1 MATNNI
7 VLNLLA
13 KDKTK
18 QAFGAVQRGLSNLRG
33 AIFSVQS
40 ALIGIGGGL
49 AIRSLIR
56 TGSEVEN
63 LGIRFKFLFN
73 SVSEG
78 NKAFDTLIGFAARV
92 PFSLQ
97 EIAGASGNLAVV
109 TKNAEELESVL
120 KITGNVAAVTGL
132 DFRQTAEQIQRS
144 FAGGI
149 AAADVFRER
158 GVRAL
163 LGFKAGATVTAEETR
178 KRFEEV
184 FGENGKFSKAT
195 EVLATTFTGTLSML
209 SDKLFKFQLET
220 NRAGFFDFIK
230 NALVVINRSI
240 EENSATLNKF
250 SARVSEAL
258 INFTKQA
265 ILGVAR
271 LLDSLQLVFKIIGA
285 GIGGLIDLVKAL
297 PAGVRELGIIGFL
310 MLGRRGKI
318 LVAAISAIIKMLGVD
333 LEKISESLF
342 GASKDTEAWGKNS
355 EAVAKFLEKVEKNI
369 VISKKQLDEL
379 LSVATGVK
387 DQAKQ
392 IGLNFQQVAGI
403 LNEQIKKDFES
414 INTTVSKFLLTGIKG
429 FSRSLAE
436 AVVLGKDLNMSLK
449 ELAQKLLVD
458 ILAFTIQLV
467 LQESLRNFLISK
479 GVIESQKQKR
489 SLLSIFGIN
498 TADLVI
504 QKAKTSELKE
514 QTKEMERQKKIKG
527 TTQLMSGN
535 PLGFLG
541 FMSKGGGVAKGR
553 PVVVGEKGAE
563 LFIPNQAGQIT
574 QASRGTGTG
583 NVNVDFTI
591 NTIDS
596 RGFDEAL
603 VENRGTITAIINNAV
618 NEKGRGNVV

>member
-178 KRFEEV
+178 KRFEDV

-195 EVLATTFTGTLSML
+195 EV
-209 SDKLFKFQLET
+209 
-220 NRAGFFDFIK
+220 
-230 NALVVINRSI
+230 
-240 EENSATLNKF
+240 
-250 SARVSEAL
+250 
-258 INFTKQA
+258 
-265 ILGVAR
+265 
-271 LLDSLQLVFKIIGA
+271 
-285 GIGGLIDLVKAL
+285 
-297 PAGVRELGIIGFL
+297 
-310 MLGRRGKI
+310 
-318 LVAAISAIIKMLGVD
+318 
-333 LEKISESLF
+333 
-342 GASKDTEAWGKNS
+342 
-355 EAVAKFLEKVEKNI
+355 
-369 VISKKQLDEL
+369 
-379 LSVATGVK
+379 
-387 DQAKQ
+387 
-392 IGLNFQQVAGI
+392 
-403 LNEQIKKDFES
+403 
-414 INTTVSKFLLTGIKG
+414 
-429 FSRSLAE
+429 
-436 AVVLGKDLNMSLK
+436 
-449 ELAQKLLVD
+449 
-458 ILAFTIQLV
+458 
-467 LQESLRNFLISK
+467 
-479 GVIESQKQKR
+479 
-489 SLLSIFGIN
+489 
-498 TADLVI
+498 
-504 QKAKTSELKE
+504 
-514 QTKEMERQKKIKG
+514 
-527 TTQLMSGN
+527 
-535 PLGFLG
+535 
-541 FMSKGGGVAKGR
+541 
-553 PVVVGEKGAE
+553 
-563 LFIPNQAGQIT
+563 
-574 QASRGTGTG
+574 
-583 NVNVDFTI
+583 
-591 NTIDS
+591 
-596 RGFDEAL
+596 
-603 VENRGTITAIINNAV
+603 
-618 NEKGRGNVV
+618 

>member
-56 TGSEVEN
+56 TGSEVEQ

-78 NKAFDTLIGFAARV
+78 NKAFDTLIGFAAKV
-92 PFSLQ
+92 PFSLE
-97 EIAGASGNLAVV
+97 EIAGSSGNLAVV
-109 TKNAEELESVL
+109 TKDAKELESVL
-120 KITGNVAAVTGL
+120 RITGNVAAVTGL

-163 LGFKAGATVTAEETR
+163 LGFKAGATVTAEDTR
-178 KRFEEV
+178 KKFEEV
-184 FGENGKFSKAT
+184 FGENGKFGKAT

-265 ILGVAR
+265 LMGVAR
-271 LLDSLQLVFKIIGA
+271 LLDSLQIVFKIIGA
-285 GIGGLIDLVKAL
+285 GIGGLMDVIKAL
-297 PAGVRELGIIGFL
+297 PAGIRELGIIGFL
-310 MLGRRGKI
+310 MLGTRGKI
-318 LVAAISAIIKMLGVD
+318 LVAAISAVIKMLGVD
-333 LEKISESLF
+333 LEKISEKIF

-355 EAVAKFLEKVEKNI
+355 EAVQKFLQAVEKNI
-369 VISKKQLDEL
+369 VVSKQQLDEL
-379 LSVATGVK
+379 LKVATGIK
-387 DQAKQ
+387 EQAKQ

-414 INTTVSKFLLTGIKG
+414 INTTVSKFILSGIKG
-429 FSRSLAE
+429 FSRALAE
-436 AVVLGKDLNMSLK
+436 SVVLGKELNLSLR

-467 LQESLRNFLISK
+467 IQETIRNALIK
-479 GVIESQKQKR
+479 AGIIEAGKQKR

-498 TADLVI
+498 TADLKV
-504 QKAKTSELKE
+504 QKAKT
-514 QTKEMERQKKIKG
+514 KEMETQNKLLQEQKNSQGSSLVSSLI
-527 TTQLMSGN
+527 GN
-535 PLGFLG
+535 FLPK
-541 FMSKGGGVAKGR
+541 FSKGGGIAKGQ
-553 PVVVGEKGAE
+553 PAIVGERGAE
-563 LFIPNQAGQIT
+563 LFIPNQAGQIR

-583 NVNVDFTI
+583 SVNVNFTI

-603 VENRGTITAIINNAV
+603 VQNRGTITAIINNAV
-618 NEKGRGNVV
+618 NEKGRGNLV

>member
-78 NKAFDTLIGFAARV
+78 NRAFDTLIGFAAKV

-149 AAADVFRER
+149 ASADVFRER

-163 LGFKAGATVTAEETR
+163 LGFKAGVTVTAEETR
-178 KRFEEV
+178 KKFEEV
-184 FGENGKFSKAT
+184 FGENGKFGKAT

-240 EENSATLNKF
+240 EDNSATLSKF
-250 SARVSEAL
+250 SANVSDAL

-285 GIGGLIDLVKAL
+285 GIGGLMDIVKAL
-297 PAGVRELGIIGFL
+297 PAGIRELGIIGFL

-333 LEKISESLF
+333 LEKISENLF
-342 GASKDTEAWGKNS
+342 GAAKDTEDWGKNS
-355 EAVAKFLEKVEKNI
+355 AAVRKFMDLVEKNI
-369 VISKKQLDEL
+369 KVSKEQLNEL
-379 LSVATGVK
+379 LKTATGLK
-387 DQAKQ
+387 DEAKE
-392 IGLNFQQVAGI
+392 IGLNFQQVANV

-414 INTTVSKFLLTGIKG
+414 INTTVSKFILSGVKG
-429 FSRSLAE
+429 FSRALAE
-436 AVVLGKDLNMSLK
+436 AVVLGKELNMSLK

-467 LQESLRNFLISK
+467 IQESIRNFLIK
-479 GVIESQKQKR
+479 AGIIEAGKQKR

-498 TADLVI
+498 TADLMI
-504 QKAKTSELKE
+504 QKSKTDELRN
-514 QTKEMERQKKIKG
+514 QTKEMEKQKKIKG

-553 PVVVGEKGAE
+553 PVVVGEKGPE
-563 LFIPNQAGQIT
+563 LFIPNTQGQIT
-574 QASRGTGTG
+574 QNARGGMG
-583 NVNVDFTI
+583 GSVNVNFNI

-596 RGFDEAL
+596 QGFDEAL
-603 VENRGTITAIINNAV
+603 VRNRGTITAIINDAV
-618 NEKGRGNVV
+618 NEKGRGNLV

>member
-13 KDKTK
+13 KDKTR

-56 TGSEVEN
+56 TGSEVEQ

-265 ILGVAR
+265 LMGVAR
-271 LLDSLQLVFKIIGA
+271 LLDSLQIVFKIIGA
-285 GIGGLIDLVKAL
+285 GIGGLMDVIKAL
-297 PAGVRELGIIGFL
+297 PAGIRELGIIGFL
-310 MLGRRGKI
+310 MLGTRGKI
-318 LVAAISAIIKMLGVD
+318 LVAAISAVIKMLGVD
-333 LEKISESLF
+333 LEKISEKIF

-355 EAVAKFLEKVEKNI
+355 EAVQKFLQAVEKNI
-369 VISKKQLDEL
+369 VVSKQQLDEL
-379 LSVATGVK
+379 LKVATGIK
-387 DQAKQ
+387 EQAKQ

-414 INTTVSKFLLTGIKG
+414 INTTVSKFILSGIKG
-429 FSRSLAE
+429 FSRALAE
-436 AVVLGKDLNMSLK
+436 SVVLGKELNLSLR

-467 LQESLRNFLISK
+467 IQETIRNALIK
-479 GVIESQKQKR
+479 AGIIEAGKQKR

-498 TADLVI
+498 TADLKV
-504 QKAKTSELKE
+504 QKAKT
-514 QTKEMERQKKIKG
+514 KEMETQNKLLQEQKNSQGSSLVSSLI
-527 TTQLMSGN
+527 GN
-535 PLGFLG
+535 FLPK
-541 FMSKGGGVAKGR
+541 FSKGGGIAKGQ
-553 PVVVGEKGAE
+553 PAIVGERGAE
-563 LFIPNQAGQIT
+563 LFIPNQAGQIR

-583 NVNVDFTI
+583 SVNVNFTI

-603 VENRGTITAIINNAV
+603 VQNRGTITAIINNAV
-618 NEKGRGNVV
+618 NEKGRGNLV

>member
-13 KDKTK
+13 KDKTR

-56 TGSEVEN
+56 TGSDVDQ

-78 NKAFDTLIGFAARV
+78 NKAFDTLIGFAAKV
-92 PFSLQ
+92 PFSLE
-97 EIAGASGNLAVV
+97 EIAGSSGNLAVV

-163 LGFKAGATVTAEETR
+163 LGFKAGATVTAEDTR
-178 KRFEEV
+178 KKFEEV

-209 SDKLFKFQLET
+209 SDKLFKFQQET
-220 NRAGFFDFIK
+220 NRAGFFDFVK
-230 NALVVINRSI
+230 NALVVINRSL
-240 EENSATLNKF
+240 EENTATLNKF
-250 SARVSEAL
+250 SANVSEAL

-265 ILGVAR
+265 LMGVAR
-271 LLDSLQLVFKIIGA
+271 LLDSLQIVFKIIGA
-285 GIGGLIDLVKAL
+285 GIGGLMDVIKAL
-297 PAGVRELGIIGFL
+297 PAGIRELGIIGFL
-310 MLGRRGKI
+310 MLGTRGKI
-318 LVAAISAIIKMLGVD
+318 LVAAISAVIKMLGVD
-333 LEKISESLF
+333 LEKISEKIF

-355 EAVAKFLEKVEKNI
+355 EAVQKFLQAVEKNI
-369 VISKKQLDEL
+369 VVSKQQLDEL
-379 LSVATGVK
+379 LKVATGIK
-387 DQAKQ
+387 EQAKQ

-414 INTTVSKFLLTGIKG
+414 INTTVSKFILSGIKG
-429 FSRSLAE
+429 FSRALAE
-436 AVVLGKDLNMSLK
+436 SVVLGKELNISLR

-467 LQESLRNFLISK
+467 IQETIRNTLIK
-479 GVIESQKQKR
+479 AGIIESGKQKR

-498 TADLVI
+498 TADLKV
-504 QKAKTSELKE
+504 QKAN
-514 QTKEMERQKKIKG
+514 TKEMETQNKLLQEQKNSQGSSLVSSLI
-527 TTQLMSGN
+527 GN
-535 PLGFLG
+535 FLPK
-541 FMSKGGGVAKGR
+541 FSKGGGIAKGQ
-553 PVVVGEKGAE
+553 PAIVGERGAE
-563 LFIPNQAGQIT
+563 LFIPNQAGQIR

-583 NVNVDFTI
+583 SVNVNFTI

-603 VENRGTITAIINNAV
+603 VQNRGTITAIINNAV
-618 NEKGRGNVV
+618 NEKGRGNLV

>member
-1 MATNNI
+1 M
-7 VLNLLA
+7 
-13 KDKTK
+13 
-18 QAFGAVQRGLSNLRG
+18 
-33 AIFSVQS
+33 
-40 ALIGIGGGL
+40 
-49 AIRSLIR
+49 
-56 TGSEVEN
+56 
-63 LGIRFKFLFN
+63 
-73 SVSEG
+73 
-78 NKAFDTLIGFAARV
+78 
-92 PFSLQ
+92 
-97 EIAGASGNLAVV
+97 
-109 TKNAEELESVL
+109 
-120 KITGNVAAVTGL
+120 
-132 DFRQTAEQIQRS
+132 
-144 FAGGI
+144 
-149 AAADVFRER
+149 
-158 GVRAL
+158 
-163 LGFKAGATVTAEETR
+163 
-178 KRFEEV
+178 
-184 FGENGKFSKAT
+184 
-195 EVLATTFTGTLSML
+195 
-209 SDKLFKFQLET
+209 
-220 NRAGFFDFIK
+220 
-230 NALVVINRSI
+230 
-240 EENSATLNKF
+240 
-250 SARVSEAL
+250 
-258 INFTKQA
+258 
-265 ILGVAR
+265 
-271 LLDSLQLVFKIIGA
+271 
-285 GIGGLIDLVKAL
+285 
-297 PAGVRELGIIGFL
+297 
-310 MLGRRGKI
+310 
-318 LVAAISAIIKMLGVD
+318 
-333 LEKISESLF
+333 
-342 GASKDTEAWGKNS
+342 
-355 EAVAKFLEKVEKNI
+355 
-369 VISKKQLDEL
+369 
-379 LSVATGVK
+379 K

-535 PLGFLG
+535 ALGFLG

-583 NVNVDFTI
+583 NVNVNFTI

>member
-209 SDKLFKFQLET
+209 SDKIYKFQLET

-504 QKAKTSELKE
+504 QKAKTSELK
-514 QTKEMERQKKIKG
+514 
-527 TTQLMSGN
+527 
-535 PLGFLG
+535 
-541 FMSKGGGVAKGR
+541 
-553 PVVVGEKGAE
+553 
-563 LFIPNQAGQIT
+563 
-574 QASRGTGTG
+574 
-583 NVNVDFTI
+583 
-591 NTIDS
+591 
-596 RGFDEAL
+596 
-603 VENRGTITAIINNAV
+603 
-618 NEKGRGNVV
+618 

>member
-7 VLNLLA
+7 ILNLLA
-13 KDKTK
+13 KDKTR

-56 TGSEVEN
+56 TGSEVEQ

-78 NKAFDTLIGFAARV
+78 NKAFDTLIGFAAKV
-92 PFSLQ
+92 PFSLE
-97 EIAGASGNLAVV
+97 EIAGSSGNLAVV
-109 TKNAEELESVL
+109 TKDAKELESVL
-120 KITGNVAAVTGL
+120 RITGNVAAVTGL

-163 LGFKAGATVTAEETR
+163 LGFKAGATVTAEDTR
-178 KRFEEV
+178 KKFEEV
-184 FGENGKFSKAT
+184 FGENGKFGKAT

-265 ILGVAR
+265 LMGVAR
-271 LLDSLQLVFKIIGA
+271 LLDSLQIVFKIIGA
-285 GIGGLIDLVKAL
+285 GIGGLMDVIKAL
-297 PAGVRELGIIGFL
+297 PAGIRELGIIGFL
-310 MLGRRGKI
+310 MLGTRGKI
-318 LVAAISAIIKMLGVD
+318 LVAAISAVIKMLGVD
-333 LEKISESLF
+333 LEKISEKIF

-355 EAVAKFLEKVEKNI
+355 EAVQKFLQAVEKNI
-369 VISKKQLDEL
+369 VVSKQQLDEL
-379 LSVATGVK
+379 LKVATGIK
-387 DQAKQ
+387 EQAKQ

-414 INTTVSKFLLTGIKG
+414 INTTVSKFILSGIKG
-429 FSRSLAE
+429 FSRALAE
-436 AVVLGKDLNMSLK
+436 SVVLGKELNLSLR

-467 LQESLRNFLISK
+467 IQETIRNALIK
-479 GVIESQKQKR
+479 AGIIEAGKQKR

-498 TADLVI
+498 TADLKV
-504 QKAKTSELKE
+504 QKAKT
-514 QTKEMERQKKIKG
+514 KEMETQNKLLQEQKNSQGSSLVSSLI
-527 TTQLMSGN
+527 GN
-535 PLGFLG
+535 FLPK
-541 FMSKGGGVAKGR
+541 FSKGGGIAKGQ
-553 PVVVGEKGAE
+553 PAIVGERGAE
-563 LFIPNQAGQIT
+563 LFIPNQAGQIR

-583 NVNVDFTI
+583 SVNVNFTI

-603 VENRGTITAIINNAV
+603 VQNRGTITAIINNAV
-618 NEKGRGNVV
+618 NEKGRGNLV

>member
-163 LGFKAGATVTAEETR
+163 LGFKAGATITAEETR

-195 EVLATTFTGTLSML
+195 EVLSTTFTGTLSML

-250 SARVSEAL
+250 SASVSEAL

-265 ILGVAR
+265 LMGVAR
-271 LLDSLQLVFKIIGA
+271 LLDSLQIVFKIIGA
-285 GIGGLIDLVKAL
+285 GIGGLMDVVKAL
-297 PAGVRELGIIGFL
+297 PAGIRELGIIGFL

-333 LEKISESLF
+333 LEKISENLF

-355 EAVAKFLEKVEKNI
+355 EAVSKFLKAVEKNI
-369 VISKKQLDEL
+369 VVSKKQLEEL
-379 LSVATGVK
+379 MKVATGVK
-387 DQAKQ
+387 DATKE
-392 IGLNFQQVAGI
+392 IGLNFQQVAGL

-414 INTTVSKFLLTGIKG
+414 INQTVSKFLLSGIKG
-429 FSRSLAE
+429 FSRALAE
-436 AVVLGKDLNMSLK
+436 AVVLGKELSMSLK

-467 LQESLRNFLISK
+467 LQESIRNFLIK
-479 GVIESQKQKR
+479 AGIIAQDGQKR
-489 SLLSIFGIN
+489 NLLSIFGIN
-498 TADLVI
+498 TADLKV
-504 QKAKTSELKE
+504 QKAKTEEIRTQNMLLKE
-514 QTKEMERQKKIKG
+514 QQNSQGSSLVSNLI
-527 TTQLMSGN
+527 GN
-535 PLGFLG
+535 FLPK
-541 FMSKGGGVAKGR
+541 FSKGGGIAKGQ
-553 PVVVGEKGAE
+553 PAIVGERGAE

-574 QASRGTGTG
+574 QASRGTGMG
-583 NVNVDFTI
+583 SVNVNFTI

-618 NEKGRGNVV
+618 NEKGRGNLV

>member
-13 KDKTK
+13 KDKTR

-56 TGSEVEN
+56 TGSEVEQ

-78 NKAFDTLIGFAARV
+78 NKAFDTLIGFAAKV
-92 PFSLQ
+92 PFSLE
-97 EIAGASGNLAVV
+97 EIAGSSGNLAVV
-109 TKNAEELESVL
+109 TKDAKELESVL
-120 KITGNVAAVTGL
+120 RITGNVAAVTGL

-163 LGFKAGATVTAEETR
+163 LGFKAGATVTAEDTR
-178 KRFEEV
+178 KKFEEV
-184 FGENGKFSKAT
+184 FGENGKFGKAT

-265 ILGVAR
+265 LMGVAR
-271 LLDSLQLVFKIIGA
+271 LLDSLQIVFKIIGA
-285 GIGGLIDLVKAL
+285 GIGGLMDVIKAL
-297 PAGVRELGIIGFL
+297 PAGIRELGIIGFL
-310 MLGRRGKI
+310 MLGTRGKI
-318 LVAAISAIIKMLGVD
+318 LVAAISAVIKMLGVD
-333 LEKISESLF
+333 LEKISEKIF

-355 EAVAKFLEKVEKNI
+355 EAVQKFLQAVEKNI
-369 VISKKQLDEL
+369 VVSKQQLDEL
-379 LSVATGVK
+379 LKVATGIK
-387 DQAKQ
+387 EQAKQ

-414 INTTVSKFLLTGIKG
+414 INTTVSKFILSGIKG
-429 FSRSLAE
+429 FSRALAE
-436 AVVLGKDLNMSLK
+436 SVVLGKELNLSLR

-467 LQESLRNFLISK
+467 IQETIRNALIK
-479 GVIESQKQKR
+479 AGIIEAGKQKR

-498 TADLVI
+498 TADLKV
-504 QKAKTSELKE
+504 QKAKT
-514 QTKEMERQKKIKG
+514 KEMETQNKLLQEQKNSQGSSLVSSLI
-527 TTQLMSGN
+527 GN
-535 PLGFLG
+535 FLPK
-541 FMSKGGGVAKGR
+541 FSKGGGIAKGQ
-553 PVVVGEKGAE
+553 PAIVGERGAE
-563 LFIPNQAGQIT
+563 LFIPNQAGQIR

-583 NVNVDFTI
+583 SVNVNFTI

-603 VENRGTITAIINNAV
+603 VQNRGTITAIINNAV
-618 NEKGRGNVV
+618 NEKGRGNLV

>member
-13 KDKTK
+13 KDKTR

-56 TGSEVEN
+56 TGSEVEQ

-78 NKAFDTLIGFAARV
+78 NKAFDTLIGFAAKV
-92 PFSLQ
+92 PFSLE
-97 EIAGASGNLAVV
+97 EIAGSSGNLAVV
-109 TKNAEELESVL
+109 TKDAKELESVL
-120 KITGNVAAVTGL
+120 RITGNVAAVTGL

-163 LGFKAGATVTAEETR
+163 LGFKAGATVTAEDTR
-178 KRFEEV
+178 KKFEEV
-184 FGENGKFSKAT
+184 FGENGKFGKAT

-265 ILGVAR
+265 LMGVAR
-271 LLDSLQLVFKIIGA
+271 LLDSLQIVFKIIGA
-285 GIGGLIDLVKAL
+285 GIGGLMDVIKAL
-297 PAGVRELGIIGFL
+297 PAGIRELGIIGFL
-310 MLGRRGKI
+310 MLGTRGKI
-318 LVAAISAIIKMLGVD
+318 LVAAISAVIKMLGVD
-333 LEKISESLF
+333 LEKISEKIF

-355 EAVAKFLEKVEKNI
+355 EAVQKFLQAVEKNI
-369 VISKKQLDEL
+369 VVSKQQLDEL
-379 LSVATGVK
+379 LKVATGIK
-387 DQAKQ
+387 EQAKQ

-414 INTTVSKFLLTGIKG
+414 INTTVSKFILSGIKG
-429 FSRSLAE
+429 FSRALAE
-436 AVVLGKDLNMSLK
+436 SVVLGKELNLSLR

-467 LQESLRNFLISK
+467 IQETIRNALIK
-479 GVIESQKQKR
+479 AGIIEAGKQKR

-498 TADLVI
+498 TADLKV
-504 QKAKTSELKE
+504 QKAKT
-514 QTKEMERQKKIKG
+514 KEMETQNKLLQEQKNSQGSSLVSSLI
-527 TTQLMSGN
+527 GN
-535 PLGFLG
+535 FLPK
-541 FMSKGGGVAKGR
+541 FSKGGGIAKGQ
-553 PVVVGEKGAE
+553 PAIVGERGAE
-563 LFIPNQAGQIT
+563 LFIPNQAGQIR

-583 NVNVDFTI
+583 SVNVNFTI

-603 VENRGTITAIINNAV
+603 VQNRGTITAIINNAV

>member
-13 KDKTK
+13 KDKTR

-56 TGSEVEN
+56 TGSEVEQ

-78 NKAFDTLIGFAARV
+78 NKAFDTLIGFAAKV
-92 PFSLQ
+92 PFSLE
-97 EIAGASGNLAVV
+97 EIAGSSGNLAVV
-109 TKNAEELESVL
+109 TKDAKELESVL
-120 KITGNVAAVTGL
+120 RITGNVAAVTGL

-163 LGFKAGATVTAEETR
+163 LGFKAGATVTAEDTR
-178 KRFEEV
+178 KKFEEV
-184 FGENGKFSKAT
+184 FGENGKFGKAT

-265 ILGVAR
+265 LMGVAR
-271 LLDSLQLVFKIIGA
+271 LLDSLQIVFKIIGA
-285 GIGGLIDLVKAL
+285 GIGGLMDVVKAL
-297 PAGVRELGIIGFL
+297 PAGIRELGIIGFL

-318 LVAAISAIIKMLGVD
+318 LVAAISAVIKMLGVD
-333 LEKISESLF
+333 LEKISEKIF

-355 EAVAKFLEKVEKNI
+355 EAVQKFLQAVEKNI
-369 VISKKQLDEL
+369 VVSKQQLDEL
-379 LSVATGVK
+379 LKVATGIK
-387 DQAKQ
+387 EQAKQ

-414 INTTVSKFLLTGIKG
+414 INTTVSKFILSGIKG
-429 FSRSLAE
+429 FSRALAE
-436 AVVLGKDLNMSLK
+436 SVVLGKELNLSLR

-467 LQESLRNFLISK
+467 IQETIRNALIK
-479 GVIESQKQKR
+479 AGIIEAGKQKR

-498 TADLVI
+498 TADLKV
-504 QKAKTSELKE
+504 QKAKT
-514 QTKEMERQKKIKG
+514 KEMETQNKLLQEQKNSQGSSLVSSLI
-527 TTQLMSGN
+527 GN
-535 PLGFLG
+535 FLPK
-541 FMSKGGGVAKGR
+541 FSKGGGIAKGQ
-553 PVVVGEKGAE
+553 PAIVGERGAE
-563 LFIPNQAGQIT
+563 LFIPNQAGQIR

-583 NVNVDFTI
+583 SVNVNFTI

-603 VENRGTITAIINNAV
+603 VQNRGTITAIINNAV
-618 NEKGRGNVV
+618 NEKGRGNLV

>member
-13 KDKTK
+13 KDKTR

-56 TGSEVEN
+56 TGSEVEQ

-163 LGFKAGATVTAEETR
+163 LGFKAGATVTAEDTR
-178 KRFEEV
+178 KKFEEV
-184 FGENGKFSKAT
+184 FGENGKFGKAT

-265 ILGVAR
+265 LMGVAR
-271 LLDSLQLVFKIIGA
+271 LLDSLQIVFKIIGA
-285 GIGGLIDLVKAL
+285 GIGGLMDVIKAL
-297 PAGVRELGIIGFL
+297 PAGIRELGIIGFL
-310 MLGRRGKI
+310 MLGTRGKI
-318 LVAAISAIIKMLGVD
+318 LVAAISAVIKMLGVD
-333 LEKISESLF
+333 LEKISEKIF

-355 EAVAKFLEKVEKNI
+355 EAVQKFLQAVEKNI
-369 VISKKQLDEL
+369 VVSKQQLDEL
-379 LSVATGVK
+379 LKVATGIK
-387 DQAKQ
+387 EQAKQ

-414 INTTVSKFLLTGIKG
+414 INTTVSKFILSGIKG
-429 FSRSLAE
+429 FSRALAE
-436 AVVLGKDLNMSLK
+436 SVVLGKELNLSLR

-467 LQESLRNFLISK
+467 IQETIRNALIK
-479 GVIESQKQKR
+479 AGIIEAGKQKR

-498 TADLVI
+498 TADLKV
-504 QKAKTSELKE
+504 QKAKT
-514 QTKEMERQKKIKG
+514 KEMETQNKLLQEQKNSQGSSLVSSLI
-527 TTQLMSGN
+527 GN
-535 PLGFLG
+535 FLPK
-541 FMSKGGGVAKGR
+541 FSKGGGIAKGQ
-553 PVVVGEKGAE
+553 PAIVGERGAE

-583 NVNVDFTI
+583 NVNVNFTI

-603 VENRGTITAIINNAV
+603 VQNRGTITAIINNAV

>member
-78 NKAFDTLIGFAARV
+78 NKAFDTLIGFAAKV
-92 PFSLQ
+92 PFSLE
-97 EIAGASGNLAVV
+97 EIAGSSGNLAVV
-109 TKNAEELESVL
+109 TKDAKELESVL
-120 KITGNVAAVTGL
+120 RITGNVAAVTGL

-163 LGFKAGATVTAEETR
+163 LGFKAGATVTAEDTR
-178 KRFEEV
+178 KKFEEV
-184 FGENGKFSKAT
+184 FGENGKFGKAT

-265 ILGVAR
+265 LMGVAR
-271 LLDSLQLVFKIIGA
+271 LLDSLQIVFKIIGA
-285 GIGGLIDLVKAL
+285 GIGGLMDVVKAL
-297 PAGVRELGIIGFL
+297 PAGIRELGIIGFL

-333 LEKISESLF
+333 LEKISENLF

-355 EAVAKFLEKVEKNI
+355 EAVQKFLQAVEKNI
-369 VISKKQLDEL
+369 VVSKKQLDEL
-379 LSVATGVK
+379 LKVATGVK

-414 INTTVSKFLLTGIKG
+414 INNTVSKFILSGIKG
-429 FSRSLAE
+429 FSRALAE
-436 AVVLGKDLNMSLK
+436 AVVLGKELNMSLK
-449 ELAQKLLVD
+449 ELAQKLLID

-467 LQESLRNFLISK
+467 IQETIRNALIK
-479 GVIESQKQKR
+479 AGIIEAGKQKR

-498 TADLVI
+498 TADLKV
-504 QKAKTSELKE
+504 QKAKT
-514 QTKEMERQKKIKG
+514 KEMETQNKLLQEQKNSQGSSLVSSLI
-527 TTQLMSGN
+527 GN
-535 PLGFLG
+535 FLPK
-541 FMSKGGGVAKGR
+541 FSKGGGIAKGQ
-553 PVVVGEKGAE
+553 PAIVGERGAE
-563 LFIPNQAGQIT
+563 LFIPNQAGQIR

-583 NVNVDFTI
+583 SVNVNFTI

-603 VENRGTITAIINNAV
+603 VQNRGTITAIINNAV
-618 NEKGRGNVV
+618 NEKGRGNLV

>member
-13 KDKTK
+13 KDKTR

-56 TGSEVEN
+56 TGSEVEQ

-78 NKAFDTLIGFAARV
+78 NKAFDTLIGFAAKV
-92 PFSLQ
+92 PFSLE
-97 EIAGASGNLAVV
+97 EIAGSSGNLAVV
-109 TKNAEELESVL
+109 TKDAKELESVL
-120 KITGNVAAVTGL
+120 RITGNVAAVTAL
-132 DFRQTAEQIQRS
+132 HFRQTAEQIQRS

-163 LGFKAGATVTAEETR
+163 LGFKAGATVTAEDTR
-178 KRFEEV
+178 KKFEEV
-184 FGENGKFSKAT
+184 FGENGKFGKAT

-265 ILGVAR
+265 LMGVAR
-271 LLDSLQLVFKIIGA
+271 LLDSLQIVFKIIGA
-285 GIGGLIDLVKAL
+285 GIGGLMDVIKAL
-297 PAGVRELGIIGFL
+297 PAGIRELGIIGFL
-310 MLGRRGKI
+310 MLGTRGKI
-318 LVAAISAIIKMLGVD
+318 LVAAISAVIKMLGVD
-333 LEKISESLF
+333 LEKISEKIF

-355 EAVAKFLEKVEKNI
+355 EAVQKFLQAVEKNI
-369 VISKKQLDEL
+369 VVSKQQLDEL
-379 LSVATGVK
+379 LKVATGIK
-387 DQAKQ
+387 EQAKQ

-414 INTTVSKFLLTGIKG
+414 INTTVSKFILSGIKG
-429 FSRSLAE
+429 FSRALAE
-436 AVVLGKDLNMSLK
+436 SVVLGKELNLSLR

-467 LQESLRNFLISK
+467 IQETIRNALIK
-479 GVIESQKQKR
+479 AGIIEAGKQKR

-498 TADLVI
+498 TADLKV
-504 QKAKTSELKE
+504 QKAKT
-514 QTKEMERQKKIKG
+514 KEMETQNKLLQEQKNSQGSSLVSSLI
-527 TTQLMSGN
+527 GN
-535 PLGFLG
+535 FLPK
-541 FMSKGGGVAKGR
+541 FSKGGGIAKGQ
-553 PVVVGEKGAE
+553 PAIVGERGAE
-563 LFIPNQAGQIT
+563 LFIPNQAGQIR

-583 NVNVDFTI
+583 SVNVNFTI

-603 VENRGTITAIINNAV
+603 VQNRGTITAIINNAV
-618 NEKGRGNVV
+618 NEKGRGNLV